1 MACEI
6 CVLCHKPTAAG
17 LRSVLH
23 PESRS
28 NNEQRQFF
36 VNFVSP
42 GYQWP
47 VGQGGPT
54 LYMCRRTCQA
64 KLQQGV
70 VKANDLKKIV
80 NELRIQHAPN
90 QSTSPQVEI
99 QNITPGEQPPSE
111 ALISGMDN
119 LDHDNL
125 QPMHQSLVG
134 KRKVLCELPCTPE
147 INKMPKIITD
157 PQEGMSRKK
166 LSYGTLPASTTGE
179 STPQSVV
186 KVNYMKVDVS
196 VS

>member
-80 NELRIQHAPN
+80 NELRIQHTPN

-99 QNITPGEQPPSE
+99 QIIIPGEQPPSE
-111 ALISGMDN
+111 ALVSGMDN
-119 LDHDNL
+119 SDHDNL
-125 QPMHQSLVG
+125 QPMH
-134 KRKVLCELPCTPE
+134 
-147 INKMPKIITD
+147 
-157 PQEGMSRKK
+157 
-166 LSYGTLPASTTGE
+166 
-179 STPQSVV
+179 
-186 KVNYMKVDVS
+186 
-196 VS
+196 